1 MKNAWRYAVFAP
13 VVFFLMTPILHD
25 VLPSHDLAT
34 GLFWKAILEIYGI
47 GLLMSLIPVGIY
59 TYKFRRLGNHQKE
72 ISVISKRSLILWV
85 SGVLLTQAVTFISY
99 WNDAGSFYL
108 AASLV
113 TIFTSVVCAAGMRV
127 NGAALISL
135 NPSPNGQRNRKMPSV
150 NPTTGIP
157 MIATGVDA
165 GGNYYGSNNKFR

>member
-1 MKNAWRYAVFAP
+1 MKNAWRYVVFTP

-25 VLPSHDLAT
+25 VLPDHDLAM
-34 GLFWKAILEIYGI
+34 GIFWKAILEIYGI
-47 GLLMSLIPVGIY
+47 GLLMSIIPLGIY
-59 TYKFRRLGNHQKE
+59 TYKFRRLGKHQKE
-72 ISVISKRSLILWV
+72 ISVIGKRSLILWV

-99 WNDAGSFYL
+99 WNDADSFYL

-113 TIFTSVVCAAGMRV
+113 TIITSVVCAAGMRV
-127 NGAALISL
+127 HSGELISL
-135 NPSPNGQRNRKMPSV
+135 NTSPNGHRSRSVTPV